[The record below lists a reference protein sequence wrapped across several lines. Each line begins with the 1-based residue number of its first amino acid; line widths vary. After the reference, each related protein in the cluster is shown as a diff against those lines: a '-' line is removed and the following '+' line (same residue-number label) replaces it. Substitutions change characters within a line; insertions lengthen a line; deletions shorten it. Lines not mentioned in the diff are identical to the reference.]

1 MILTITSV
9 FQHDFNYLKKKKGNI
24 EKCRNLCLMND
35 FFNTAH
41 QSATCASHNVA
52 ECIVYRQW
60 CRWFDGDE
68 YLLIGKATPQNRL
81 DI

>member
-1 MILTITSV
+1 
-9 FQHDFNYLKKKKGNI
+9 
-24 EKCRNLCLMND
+24 MND